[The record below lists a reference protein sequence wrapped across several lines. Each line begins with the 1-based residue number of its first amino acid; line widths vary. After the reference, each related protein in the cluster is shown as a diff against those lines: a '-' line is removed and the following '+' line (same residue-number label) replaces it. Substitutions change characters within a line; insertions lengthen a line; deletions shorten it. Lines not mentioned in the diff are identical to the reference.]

1 MPTAKII
8 NSSASILFFLAV
20 FMYFWIVY
28 PFHISYQ
35 EHYQMFLYNFSYMK
49 ETVSYPGGVAGY
61 LSAFLTQFFL
71 FPTAGALI
79 VALLLGALQG
89 LVWNAAKKLGAS
101 GLYYPLSFVPSLIYW
116 SLMGDEN
123 YLPVGIVAPVLS
135 LLCFY
140 VYSRLNNDKCRLVSF
155 LIITPLLFLA
165 DGVSFLLFSV
175 ISAIFEYTKVDKA
188 SETRLQTRQLVML
201 CLAWTFICFL
211 FIPLILR
218 NTGLMYPKSLL
229 YFGVPFYRFP
239 LLGISYPV
247 FVYLFS
253 LLLVPVLS
261 AAVSSR
267 FSTQKILL
275 HSALYLIVA
284 VSGGWLVHDMTNK
297 EKEEVMA
304 YDYYTYNR
312 NWKKVLEMAEKKSPD
327 SPLTVACLNLAL
339 CKQGLMADRMFNF
352 YQNGTEGLLPSYT
365 KDFTAPLVAAEI
377 YYHIGFVNTAQRFTF
392 EAMESIP
399 NYNKSAR
406 AIKRLAETNIINGE
420 YDVAR
425 KYLNLLSNT
434 FFYKDWAAQALA
446 AIEDESLIAQNEEWS
461 YLRKYRT
468 KKDFLFSEQELDM
481 MLGFVFS
488 QDETN
493 RMAYEYL
500 MAVCLLKKD
509 LPSFVKYYPLGK
521 KIGYNHIPISYQEAL
536 VYAWGLSHKDMKG
549 IPYPI
554 SSAVMNNVNA
564 YGRTYTSVQ
573 NAEPLLRKQFSGT
586 YWYYLHYR

>member
-8 NSSASILFFLAV
+8 NSSASILFCLAV

-49 ETVSYPGGVAGY
+49 ETVSYPGGFAGY

-175 ISAIFEYTKVDKA
+175 ISAIFEYTKADKNYKK
-188 SETRLQTRQLVML
+188 LLL

-211 FIPLILR
+211 FTPLILR

-261 AAVSSR
+261 TAVSSR

-312 NWKKVLEMAEKKSPD
+312 NWKKIQEMAEKKSPD

-377 YYHIGFVNTAQRFTF
+377 YYHIGFINTAQRFTF

-434 FFYKDWAAQALA
+434 LFYKDWVAQALA
-446 AIEDESLIAQNEEWS
+446 AIEDESLILQNEEWS

-536 VYAWGLSHKDMKG
+536 VYAWGLSHKE
-549 IPYPI
+549 I
-554 SSAVMNNVNA
+554 
-564 YGRTYTSVQ
+564 GRAHV
-573 NAEPLLRKQFSGT
+573 
-586 YWYYLHYR
+586 

>member
-8 NSSASILFFLAV
+8 NSSASILFCIAV
-20 FMYFWIVY
+20 FMYFGIVY

-49 ETVSYPGGVAGY
+49 ETVSYPGGFAGY
-61 LSAFLTQFFL
+61 LSAFLTQFFI

-140 VYSRLNNDKCRLVSF
+140 FYSRLNNDKCRLVSF

-175 ISAIFEYTKVDKA
+175 IAAIFEYTKADKNYKK
-188 SETRLQTRQLVML
+188 LLL

-247 FVYLFS
+247 LVYLFS

-261 AAVSSR
+261 AAVSAR
-267 FSTQKILL
+267 FSTRKSLL
-275 HSALYLIVA
+275 LSALYLIVA
-284 VSGGWLVHDMTNK
+284 VSGGWLIHDMTNK

-365 KDFTAPLVAAEI
+365 KDFTAPLVASEI

-399 NYNKSAR
+399 DYNKSAR

-425 KYLNLLSNT
+425 KYLKILGNT
-434 FFYKDWAAQALA
+434 LFYKDWAERALA
-446 AIEDESLIAQNEEWS
+446 AIEDESLITQNEEWS

-554 SSAVMNNVNA
+554 SSAVISNVNA

-586 YWYYLHYR
+586 YWYYLHFR

>member
-8 NSSASILFFLAV
+8 NSSASILFCIAV

-49 ETVSYPGGVAGY
+49 ETISYPGGFAGY
-61 LSAFLTQFFL
+61 LSAFLTQFFI

-140 VYSRLNNDKCRLVSF
+140 FYSRLNNDKCRLVSF

-175 ISAIFEYTKVDKA
+175 IAAIFEYTKADKNYKK
-188 SETRLQTRQLVML
+188 LLL

-211 FIPLILR
+211 LIPLILR

-247 FVYLFS
+247 LVYLFS

-261 AAVSSR
+261 AAVSAR
-267 FSTQKILL
+267 FSTRKSLL
-275 HSALYLIVA
+275 LSALYLIVA
-284 VSGGWLVHDMTNK
+284 VSGGWLIHDMTNK

-399 NYNKSAR
+399 DYNKSAR

-425 KYLNLLSNT
+425 KYLKILGNT
-434 FFYKDWAAQALA
+434 LFYKDWAERALA
-446 AIEDESLIAQNEEWS
+446 AIEDESLITQNEEWS

-521 KIGYNHIPISYQEAL
+521 EIGYNHIPVSYQEAL

-554 SSAVMNNVNA
+554 SSAVISNVNA

>member
-8 NSSASILFFLAV
+8 NSSASILFCIAV

-49 ETVSYPGGVAGY
+49 ETVSYPGGFAGY
-61 LSAFLTQFFL
+61 LSAFLTQFFI

-123 YLPVGIVAPVLS
+123 YLPVSIVAPVLS

-140 VYSRLNNDKCRLVSF
+140 FYSRLNNDKCRLVSF

-175 ISAIFEYTKVDKA
+175 ISAIFEYTKADKNYKK
-188 SETRLQTRQLVML
+188 LLL

-247 FVYLFS
+247 LVYLFS

-261 AAVSSR
+261 AAVSAR
-267 FSTQKILL
+267 FSTRKSLL
-275 HSALYLIVA
+275 LSALYLIVA
-284 VSGGWLVHDMTNK
+284 VSGGWLIHDMTNK

-365 KDFTAPLVAAEI
+365 KDFTAPLVASEI

-399 NYNKSAR
+399 DYNKSAR

-425 KYLNLLSNT
+425 KYLKILGNT
-434 FFYKDWAAQALA
+434 LFYKDWAERALA

-554 SSAVMNNVNA
+554 SSAVISNVNA

-586 YWYYLHYR
+586 YWYYLHFR

>member
-1 MPTAKII
+1 MPTSKII
-8 NSSASILFFLAV
+8 NISASIFFCLAV

-49 ETVSYPGGVAGY
+49 ETISYPGGFAGY
-61 LSAFLTQFFL
+61 LSAFLTQFFI

-140 VYSRLNNDKCRLVSF
+140 FYSRLNNDKCRFVSF

-175 ISAIFEYTKVDKA
+175 ISAIFEYTKADKNYKK
-188 SETRLQTRQLVML
+188 LLL

-247 FVYLFS
+247 LVYLFS

-261 AAVSSR
+261 AAVSAR
-267 FSTQKILL
+267 FSTRKSLL
-275 HSALYLIVA
+275 LSALYLIVA
-284 VSGGWLVHDMTNK
+284 VSGGWLIHDMTNK

-399 NYNKSAR
+399 DYNKSAR

-425 KYLNLLSNT
+425 KYLKILGNT
-434 FFYKDWAAQALA
+434 LFYKDWAERALA

-521 KIGYNHIPISYQEAL
+521 EIGYNHIPVSYQEAL

-554 SSAVMNNVNA
+554 SSAVISNVNA

-586 YWYYLHYR
+586 YWYYLHFR

>member
-8 NSSASILFFLAV
+8 NSSASILFCIAV

-49 ETVSYPGGVAGY
+49 ETVSYPGGFAGY
-61 LSAFLTQFFL
+61 LSAFLTQFFI

-140 VYSRLNNDKCRLVSF
+140 FYSRLNNDKCRLVSF

-175 ISAIFEYTKVDKA
+175 ISAIFEYTKADKNYKK
-188 SETRLQTRQLVML
+188 LLL

-247 FVYLFS
+247 LVYLFS

-261 AAVSSR
+261 AAVSAR
-267 FSTQKILL
+267 FSTRKSLL
-275 HSALYLIVA
+275 LSALYLIVA
-284 VSGGWLVHDMTNK
+284 VSGGWLIHDMTNK

-365 KDFTAPLVAAEI
+365 KDFTAPLVASEI

-399 NYNKSAR
+399 DYNKSAR

-425 KYLNLLSNT
+425 KYLKILGNT
-434 FFYKDWAAQALA
+434 LFYKDWAERALA

-554 SSAVMNNVNA
+554 SSAVISNVNA

-586 YWYYLHYR
+586 YWYYLHFR